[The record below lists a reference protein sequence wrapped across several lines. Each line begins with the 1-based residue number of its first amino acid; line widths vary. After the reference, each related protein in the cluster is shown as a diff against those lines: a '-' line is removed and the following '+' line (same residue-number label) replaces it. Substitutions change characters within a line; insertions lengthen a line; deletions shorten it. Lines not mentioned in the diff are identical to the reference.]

1 MHLCEDRSL
10 GPSEGSH
17 YAGGKS
23 ARIRQLQRFFWV
35 RTLGTQVRTQGSHLV
50 LLAIGVRTRGTQV
63 RTSGTQVRTPSCWV
77 RTRTW
82 QASVCVVQVQ
92 VFAPLRSAGL

>member
-1 MHLCEDRSL
+1 MRGAKAPE
-10 GPSEGSH
+10 
-17 YAGGKS
+17 YAS
-23 ARIRQLQRFFWV
+23 CSDFFW
-35 RTLGTQVRTQGSHLV
+35 
-50 LLAIGVRTRGTQV
+50 VRTRGTQV